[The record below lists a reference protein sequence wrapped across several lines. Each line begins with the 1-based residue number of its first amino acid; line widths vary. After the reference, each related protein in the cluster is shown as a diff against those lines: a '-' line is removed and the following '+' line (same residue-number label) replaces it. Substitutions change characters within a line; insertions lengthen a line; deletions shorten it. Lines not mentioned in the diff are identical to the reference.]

1 MSSCLRSDEGGIL
14 RDTSR
19 RWRKLLEAGS
29 WRIRRDPFWTY
40 PHDFSEM
47 ASAAPE
53 LYEELS
59 SSALLIFKGDLN
71 YRKLVG
77 DLEWPVQTSFS
88 RALRGFRPAPL
99 VALRT
104 LVRILDNQNK
114 PRRKVL
120 FWN

>member
-1 MSSCLRSDEGGIL
+1 M
-14 RDTSR
+14 
-19 RWRKLLEAGS
+19 WK
-29 WRIRRDPFWTY
+29 IRRDPFWTF

-47 ASAAPE
+47 ATAAPE

-59 SSALLIFKGDLN
+59 ASKLVIFKGDLN

-88 RALRGFRPAPL
+88 KALRGFRPAPL

-104 LVRILDNQNK
+104 LVRTFARVWSHWMSVFETLKENMSSATKIL
-114 PRRKVL
+114 
-120 FWN
+120 F

>member
-1 MSSCLRSDEGGIL
+1 M
-14 RDTSR
+14 
-19 RWRKLLEAGS
+19 LEVGS

-47 ASAAPE
+47 AAAAPE

-104 LVRILDNQNK
+104 LVRTLDNQNK
-114 PRRKVL
+114 TRRKVL

>member
-1 MSSCLRSDEGGIL
+1 M
-14 RDTSR
+14 
-19 RWRKLLEAGS
+19 EAGS
-29 WRIRRDPFWTY
+29 WRIQRDPFWTY

-47 ASAAPE
+47 VVAAPE

-59 SSALLIFKGDLN
+59 SSVLLIFKGDLN